1 MFKDF
6 SHECERFNITLTK
19 FCNKIYAHHTEI
31 LLRLLASVSLV
42 MRSGITGTRS
52 TNPINGQQNAGN
64 SPAPV
69 QCPADLKLITVPEGF
84 IESTSFNGYIH
95 LNSATSIVMTSIE
108 HINFIRLCAGM
119 TPEFFAQNGLTL
131 NEEKEFTSRENVPG
145 RYYKA
150 SFIIDEIPHVR
161 YIVFSGDLNRTLWL
175 NITYPKMFEALI
187 SAEVSAIIESIKA
200 PVSDEK

>member
-1 MFKDF
+1 MPNTPTF
-6 SHECERFNITLTK
+6 
-19 FCNKIYAHHTEI
+19 YAY
-31 LLRLLASVSLV
+31 LLLFV
-42 MRSGITGTRS
+42 MSCGQVFQVQGQTS
-52 TNPINGQQNAGN
+52 PINGQQNQAN
-64 SPAPV
+64 SPEPV
-69 QCPADLKLITVPEGF
+69 QCPANLKLITVPEGF
-84 IESTSFNGYIH
+84 IESSSFNGYIH

-145 RYYKA
+145 KYYKS
-150 SFIIDEIPHVR
+150 SFVIDEIPHVR

-187 SAEVSAIIESIKA
+187 SVEVSAIIESIKA
-200 PVSDEK
+200 TVSDEK